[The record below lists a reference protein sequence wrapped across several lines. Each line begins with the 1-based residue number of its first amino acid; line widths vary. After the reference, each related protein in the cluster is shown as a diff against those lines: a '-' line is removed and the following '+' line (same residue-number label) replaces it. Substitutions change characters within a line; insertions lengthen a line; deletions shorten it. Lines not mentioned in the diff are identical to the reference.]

1 VGWRIGTASRLHRL
15 VLGFNDWV
23 RGFMTP
29 LRSIRVS
36 ADLWQAVKIKANAN
50 ESTITNVIISALR
63 DYLKD

>member
-15 VLGFNDWV
+15 VLGFNDSV
-23 RGFMTP
+23 RGLMTP

>member
-1 VGWRIGTASRLHRL
+1 
-15 VLGFNDWV
+15 
-23 RGFMTP
+23 MTP

>member
-1 VGWRIGTASRLHRL
+1 
-15 VLGFNDWV
+15 
-23 RGFMTP
+23 MTP

-50 ESTITNVIISALR
+50 DSTVTKIIVSALR